1 MQKLMGVGVF
11 SVGVLLAAC
20 GGGASASGDELEAA
34 PNPADS
40 LSGGG
45 DSARGDELEAAPIPT
60 DWISVE
66 ASCGFRFEAPP
77 EVAFQDVQGTDSC
90 VDNWTTPGCDNGG
103 SFGGYNSDLS
113 EYEEYPD
120 HAATNEPI
128 AGLVAK
134 VVTATAREGLT
145 AAVHFPPDSDDPPNV
160 TLTVWAVCSDD
171 AARQAALQSFRTITF

>member
-1 MQKLMGVGVF
+1 MHQLASLGVF
-11 SVGVLLAAC
+11 SAGVFLAAC
-20 GGGASASGDELEAA
+20 GGNASAPDDVLEVA

-45 DSARGDELEAAPIPT
+45 ASARGDELEAAPIPA

-77 EVAFQDVQGTDSC
+77 EVAFQDAQGIDSC
-90 VDNWTTPGCDNGG
+90 VNIWTTHGCDNGG

-113 EYEEYPD
+113 EYEEYSD

-134 VVTATAREGLT
+134 VVTATTREGLA

-171 AARQAALQSFRTITF
+171 AGRRAALQSFRTITF